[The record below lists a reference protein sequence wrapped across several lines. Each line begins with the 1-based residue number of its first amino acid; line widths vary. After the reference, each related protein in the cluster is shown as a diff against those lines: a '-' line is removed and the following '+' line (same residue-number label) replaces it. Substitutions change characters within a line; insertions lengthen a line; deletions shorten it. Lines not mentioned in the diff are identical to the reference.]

1 MVFRLLMKEQQ
12 FPLLL
17 DRESRKHVITAAV
30 VPQHHALGA
39 KLGYNCLEFT
49 PLGSFGMVVVIQ
61 KSNHRLIF
69 LGILMDLTVEIL
81 SGTLTGFEPGI

>member
-1 MVFRLLMKEQQ
+1 MVFSLLMKEQQ

-30 VPQHHALGA
+30 VPQYHPLGA

-49 PLGSFGMVVVIQ
+49 PLVSFGMVVVID
-61 KSNHRLIF
+61 KAI
-69 LGILMDLTVEIL
+69 IV
-81 SGTLTGFEPGI
+81 